1 MKVFPMY
8 SSFKKTVYYYFVEI
22 GVRDS
27 ANIVPIRSGPVSFDI
42 PSSSFSFQSTA
53 SREPVP

>member
-8 SSFKKTVYYYFVEI
+8 NSFKKTVYSYFVEI
-22 GVRDS
+22 VVRDS
-27 ANIVPIRSGPVSFDI
+27 ANIIPIRSGPVSFNI
-42 PSSSFSFQSTA
+42 PSSSSSFQSTA